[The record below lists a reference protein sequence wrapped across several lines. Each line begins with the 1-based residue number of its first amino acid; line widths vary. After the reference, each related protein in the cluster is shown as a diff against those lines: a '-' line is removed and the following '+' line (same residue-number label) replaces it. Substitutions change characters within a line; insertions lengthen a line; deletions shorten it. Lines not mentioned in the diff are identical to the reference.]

1 MRPSVL
7 NQSNIKMIGQ
17 WRRNKV
23 QTRILQLS
31 PLIANQIAAGE
42 VVERP
47 ASVVKELLENS
58 IDAKATKIEV
68 EIEGGGMHLIRVRD
82 NGHGIIKPDL
92 ELAFSRHATSK
103 IRTQADLE
111 AIHSMGFRG
120 EALASI
126 ASISRCRLLSQSEN
140 QEGAWQIQFAPDLTS
155 IINPTAHPQGTTVEV
170 ADLFYNTPVRRKFLR
185 SEKTEFQAI
194 DDMFKRQAL
203 AHPEITFSLKHQQRQ
218 VRFYP
223 KISNQ
228 SGEKTRIGKI
238 CGQQFINQAVEVSMQ
253 AGSLY
258 LRGWLGYPQL
268 ARRQADCQYFF
279 VNQRMIK
286 DRLINHVIKT
296 IYQQHALMVEGSY
309 PCYVLFLNVDPGDVD
324 VNVHPTKQEV
334 RFSQARLVHDFLSKC
349 VRDSLNQIN
358 DEPAQATPYHQTPA
372 LSKRFSSEFYQI
384 AKENPVE
391 IKQQTINH
399 GKRFAFIEDED
410 DVILVSL
417 LKAKPS
423 LLAFYFKNYAGSI
436 ATKTLLFPKR
446 FTKPQCNMPSSQCE
460 AILKNYGLIVRVQDQ
475 DILLL
480 EQPNIL
486 QGEITQAQLDKM
498 MTIDSLM
505 DHAVAELT
513 VNWSCLGG
521 ADFTSLLQAWMNH
534 HPQGPWVRISHQQ
547 FEEMIFQKEATI
559 ALEL

>member
-1 MRPSVL
+1 
-7 NQSNIKMIGQ
+7 MIGQ
-17 WRRNKV
+17 WRKNKV
-23 QTRILQLS
+23 HTRILQLS

-58 IDAKATKIEV
+58 VDAHATKIEV

-82 NGHGIIKPDL
+82 NGHGIVKADL

-103 IRTQADLE
+103 IRTQTDLE

-126 ASISRCRLLSQSEN
+126 ASISRCRLLSQSEY
-140 QEGAWQIQFAPDLTS
+140 QEEGAWQIQFTPDLTS
-155 IINPTAHPQGTTVEV
+155 IINPVAHPQGTTVEV

-223 KISNQ
+223 KASNQ
-228 SGEKTRIGKI
+228 SGEKARIGKI
-238 CGQQFINQAVEVSMQ
+238 CGQQFIHQALEVSMQ
-253 AGSLY
+253 AGSLR
-258 LRGWLGYPQL
+258 LRGWLGSPHL
-268 ARRQADCQYFF
+268 ARRQADCQFFF

-286 DRLINHVIKT
+286 DRLLNHVIKT
-296 IYQQHALMVEGSY
+296 IYQQHTSMVEGSY
-309 PCYVLFLNVDPGDVD
+309 PCYVLFLHVDPNDVD

-358 DEPAQATPYHQTPA
+358 DEPVQSTPFHHHA
-372 LSKRFSSEFYQI
+372 VSKRFSSEFYQI

-391 IKQQTINH
+391 TTQQMINH
-399 GKRFAFIEDED
+399 GKRLAFVEDEN
-410 DVILVSL
+410 DVVVVSL
-417 LKAKPS
+417 LKAKSS
-423 LLAFYFKNYAGSI
+423 LLAFYFKNYVGCV
-436 ATKTLLFPKR
+436 ATKSLLFPKR
-446 FTKPQCNMPSSQCE
+446 FTKPQRMSSSECE
-460 AILKNYGLIVRVQDQ
+460 TILKKFGLMVRVQDQ
-475 DILLL
+475 EILLL
-480 EQPNIL
+480 EQPSIL
-486 QGEITQAQLDKM
+486 QNEITQTQLEKM
-498 MTIDSLM
+498 LSMDSTEIY
-505 DHAVAELT
+505 HAVAELT
-513 VNWSCLGG
+513 VNWSCLGE
-521 ADFTSLLQAWMNH
+521 ADFTSLLQAWINH
-534 HPQGPWVRISHQQ
+534 HPQGSWVRMSHLQL
-547 FEEMIFQKEATI
+547 EKMIFQEEAFV
-559 ALEL
+559 E